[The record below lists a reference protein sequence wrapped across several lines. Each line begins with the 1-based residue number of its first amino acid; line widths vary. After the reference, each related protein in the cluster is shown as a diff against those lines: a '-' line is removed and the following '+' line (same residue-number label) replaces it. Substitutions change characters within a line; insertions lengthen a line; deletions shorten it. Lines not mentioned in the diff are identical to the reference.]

1 MPDTRPV
8 RRRATTAACCLL
20 LVALAVSTALT
31 VTGGGTLGDRGP
43 LYAWY
48 PVDAL
53 LFASAVALLRRVPAR
68 RAGRL
73 VLAGSV
79 LIAAAGL
86 LAPPRTS
93 DDAYRYV
100 WDGQVQRAGLS
111 PYAYAPDDPALAG
124 LRARAPGLF
133 PVGDDC
139 DGWDER
145 RAAGGFCSR
154 LNRPAVHT
162 VYPPV
167 AELWFAGLHRVA
179 GGWGVRAA
187 QAGGALLA
195 VATTGVLLAALRRRP
210 GAPGRALWRAALW
223 GWCPGVAVWAVND
236 AHVDVLGAL
245 LTVGGLV
252 LAGRG
257 RPGTGGA
264 LLGAATA
271 TKLLPALALPG
282 AMSGLLAR
290 RPRPRDVV
298 LPLSALGVLAL
309 GYLPY
314 VLASGAGVLGYLPG
328 YLREEGY
335 DQDRIDRFG
344 LVRLLLPD
352 GWAGYGA
359 ALVLLVLVLHVLRR
373 GDPAR
378 PWRGALLVTGGA
390 LLTATPGYPWYGL
403 LVVALVGLDGRWEW
417 LAVPAAG
424 QLVYLLGGGAQQ
436 PAYGAA
442 LAVVLTGAAV
452 RRLRRGRPGPPVP
465 AAAPAAG
472 ASRGAPATAPAPA
485 PAPES
490 TTAPAAAAT
499 GVPAIAPTVGP
510 SGAPA
515 TAPRGASATNGRG
528 KGRARS
534 FRPGR

>member
-1 MPDTRPV
+1 MPGSPPV
-8 RRRATTAACCLL
+8 HRRAATLACCLAL
-20 LVALAVSTALT
+20 AALVASSALT
-31 VTGGGTLGDRGP
+31 VTGGGTLGARRP

-48 PVDAL
+48 AVDAL
-53 LFASAVALLRRVPAR
+53 LFALAVALLRRVPVR
-68 RAGRL
+68 QAGRL

-79 LIAAAGL
+79 LVAAVGL

-100 WDGQVQRAGLS
+100 WDGQVQQAGLS

-133 PVGDDC
+133 PVGDGC

-154 LNRPAVHT
+154 LNRPNVRT
-162 VYPPV
+162 IYPPV

-195 VATTGVLLAALRRRP
+195 VVTTGVLLAALRRRP

-245 LTVGGLV
+245 LMVAGLV

-257 RPGTGGA
+257 RAGAGGA

-290 RPRPRDVV
+290 RPRPRDLV
-298 LPLSALGVLAL
+298 LPLSALGVFVL

-314 VLASGAGVLGYLPG
+314 VVASGAGVLGYLPG

-335 DQDRIDRFG
+335 DQDRIDRFA

-352 GWAGYGA
+352 RLAPYGA
-359 ALVLLVLVLHVLRR
+359 ALVLLALVLHVLRR
-373 GDPAR
+373 GDPER

-390 LLTATPGYPWYGL
+390 LLAVTPGYPWYGL

-424 QLVYLLGGGAQQ
+424 QVVYLLGGGAQRW
-436 PAYGAA
+436 AYAVA
-442 LAVVLTGAAV
+442 LAVVLAGAV
-452 RRLRRGRPGPPVP
+452 GRRAGRPGAGTP
-465 AAAPAAG
+465 AG
-472 ASRGAPATAPAPA
+472 ASGAVPGAA
-485 PAPES
+485 S
-490 TTAPAAAAT
+490 T
-499 GVPAIAPTVGP
+499 
-510 SGAPA
+510 
-515 TAPRGASATNGRG
+515 GASPGASTGASVTNGRG
-528 KGRARS
+528 KGRARV
-534 FRPGR
+534 FGPGR